1 MFIGCSTFIYTNNT
15 TMKNTLISTSLEVIR
30 RQKAKGGLADFFS
43 IPNDS
48 ENMSELVDHARNCID
63 AVKDNLKEAKK
74 FENKDA
80 HKMFACRER
89 SCECRAHLHAIE
101 RRAETMPII
110 HEGDSARR
118 KEILAIVKRGVVVGK

>member
-1 MFIGCSTFIYTNNT
+1 M
-15 TMKNTLISTSLEVIR
+15 
-30 RQKAKGGLADFFS
+30 RQKRVVLGNSISQFVANRLNGRRNRLSFGSGINLFKPDGEFFGFYAKRHCG
-43 IPNDS
+43 
-48 ENMSELVDHARNCID
+48 D